1 MNEKILVTGGA
12 GFIGSHVVNE
22 LLDRGYRVVAVDSFT
37 NYYSVELKQLRVN
50 KLTKRENFVFEQID
64 ISDFAQIENLFS
76 NHKFDGVI
84 HLAAQ
89 AGVRLSMGNSDQYV
103 SDNIIG
109 FHNIVRS
116 AIDNNVEG
124 IIYASSSSVYGDAAP
139 IPYSET
145 SLILRPKSIYGV
157 TKLTNELSAEIYSKS
172 NQLRFRG
179 LRFFT
184 VYGPWGRPDMAYF
197 RLAAAALGQGGFTL
211 FGDGSIKRDFTYIDD
226 VVANTLSLFKDMTKK
241 SEGFNDVVNIGGGRP
256 LDMSYLIEL
265 ISKHSNSEIDIY
277 RTLENQ
283 LDSRITVADNTYL
296 KSILGDLKFTE
307 LEKGVENLMRW
318 ASLAQVRS
326 NLDSWIRSTI

>member
-1 MNEKILVTGGA
+1 MRVLVTGAA
-12 GFIGSHVVNE
+12 GFIGSHVLKS
-22 LLDRGYRVVAVDSFT
+22 LLESQEEVIGLDNFSS
-37 NYYSVELKQLRVN
+37 YYSVEFKRLRLIGLGIN
-50 KLTKRENFVFEQID
+50 ESQTIRHCDLA
-64 ISDFAQIENLFS
+64 DFSQVQSVIQNVQP
-76 NHKFDGVI
+76 NYII

>member
-1 MNEKILVTGGA
+1 MRVLVTGAA
-12 GFIGSHVVNE
+12 GFIGSHVLKS
-22 LLDRGYRVVAVDSFT
+22 LLESQEEVIGLDNFSS
-37 NYYSVELKQLRVN
+37 YYSVEFKRLRLIGLGIN
-50 KLTKRENFVFEQID
+50 ESQTIRHCDLA
-64 ISDFAQIENLFS
+64 DFSQVQSVIQNVQP
-76 NHKFDGVI
+76 NYII

-265 ISKHSNSEIDIY
+265 ISKYSNSEIDIY